1 MSEATAPSRP
11 LRVLVAD
18 NDRDTADSLAAV
30 VSLWGHDAQAVHSGQ
45 STLDTALTFR
55 PDVILLDFGMPDLN
69 GGKVARELRSRLGQQ
84 ALLVAVTGYGPE
96 WVAGLYPGAFDY
108 QLAKPPAL
116 QELQAI
122 LAAAPK
128 LADA

>member
-1 MSEATAPSRP
+1 MSATAPSRP

-45 STLDTALTFR
+45 GALDVTLTFR

-69 GGKVARELRSRLGQQ
+69 GGKVARELRSRPG
-84 ALLVAVTGYGPE
+84 AVPLLVAVTGYGPE
-96 WVAGLYPGAFDY
+96 WVAGLYPGAFDH
-108 QLAKPPAL
+108 QLAKPPIL

-122 LAAAPK
+122 LAAAARLP
-128 LADA
+128 DA

>member
-1 MSEATAPSRP
+1 MSDATAPSRP

-30 VSLWGHDAQAVHSGQ
+30 VSLWGHDAQATHSGQ
-45 STLDTALTFR
+45 GALDTTLSFR

-69 GGKVARELRSRLGQQ
+69 GGKVARELRSRSGKTP
-84 ALLVAVTGYGPE
+84 LLVAVTGYGPE
-96 WVAGLYPGAFDY
+96 WVAGLYPGAFDH
-108 QLAKPPAL
+108 QLAKPPIL

-122 LAAAPK
+122 LAAAARLP
-128 LADA
+128 DA